1 MQMEMYLLEQTSD
14 TYKMY
19 YDNLRDEVT
28 YGGHVGLREY
38 MLQLDVMDPENMKP
52 WERRM
57 MTEIKELRA
66 INNDVKALQAHLHL
80 KQKEIFVPN
89 FIMSSEMREEAF

>member
-66 INNDVKALQAHLHL
+66 INNDVKALQAH
-80 KQKEIFVPN
+80 
-89 FIMSSEMREEAF
+89 